1 MKKLFTSIFAASLI
15 CFTVH
20 AQISPYY
27 TNAAANDIVGK
38 QSMVKTPAAINL
50 VSNSVKG
57 AINIKISNPNSSR
70 YEISLYSTNG
80 QKITSI
86 LYDHPAGV
94 SLKTMYV
101 SPGVH
106 GMYYLVAIG
115 EGEKHSM
122 KVFIQ

>member
-1 MKKLFTSIFAASLI
+1 MKKLFTSIFAAILI
-15 CFTVH
+15 FFTVH

-27 TNAAANDIVGK
+27 TNAAVNDIVGK
-38 QSMVKTPAAINL
+38 QSMVKTAAVINL

-57 AINIKISNPNSSR
+57 TINIKISNPNNSR

-80 QKITSI
+80 QKIPSI

-101 SPGVH
+101 PSGVQ
-106 GMYYLVAIG
+106 GMYYLVVIG

-122 KVFIQ
+122 KVFVQ